1 MVYWLKI
8 MPKNPLNLPKKFLF
22 TIVIK
27 EIQNAFVS
35 GVFSAKVEEDILMLV
50 IKFAEEVLFD
60 ALIVALKEEHVVELL
75 LIED

>member
-8 MPKNPLNLPKKFLF
+8 MPKNPLNLPKKILF